1 MTRDMCSERTWQ
13 LLQMLSDGKFH
24 SGEDLAEKLGVSRA
38 SVFNSLKETADFGIE
53 LQRIRGRGYRL
64 ARPWDRLKKEEVQR
78 WLGAEQADFDIE
90 ILQQASSSNTLL
102 MRRAASGAASGSI
115 LAIELQTAGRGRLGR
130 TWHSGLGTGLTC
142 SMMWRFD
149 SGINALSGLSLAVGV
164 GLVRAL
170 DRLGAHGVRLK
181 WPNDLMTGN
190 GKLGGV
196 LVEAQG
202 DMLGPSAVVIG
213 IGMNYALPESLT
225 DQIDQSVSSL
235 NEICEVMP
243 SRSQLLAVTIQELA
257 KVLREFARSGFAP
270 LREEWQQYHAN
281 QGREIQLRMPDGTKI
296 TGMAFGVSDI
306 GELLVNNEQ
315 GSHRFNSGEVGA
327 M

>member
-1 MTRDMCSERTWQ
+1 MCSERTWQ

-38 SVFNSLKETADFGIE
+38 SVFNSLKETEDFGIE

-78 WLGAEQADFDIE
+78 WLRAEQADFDIE

-130 TWHSGLGTGLTC
+130 IWRSGLGTGLTY
-142 SMMWRFD
+142 SMLWRFD

-181 WPNDLMTGN
+181 WPNDLMTEN

-225 DQIDQSVSSL
+225 GQIDQPVSSL
-235 NEICEVMP
+235 SEICEVMP
-243 SRSQLLAVTIQELA
+243 SRSQLLAAMIQELA
-257 KVLREFARSGFAP
+257 KVLRAFAKEGFAP
-270 LREEWQQYHAN
+270 MREEWQQYHAN

-296 TGMAFGVSDI
+296 TGMAIGVSDI
-306 GELLVNNEQ
+306 GELLMNNEQ
-315 GSHRFNSGEVGA
+315 GNHRFNSGEVGA